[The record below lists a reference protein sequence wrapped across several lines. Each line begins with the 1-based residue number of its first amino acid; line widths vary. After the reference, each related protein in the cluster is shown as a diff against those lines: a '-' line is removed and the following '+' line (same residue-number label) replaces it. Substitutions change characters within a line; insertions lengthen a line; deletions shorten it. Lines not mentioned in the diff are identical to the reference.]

1 MANDPFRKNVPDP
14 GFGPMPT
21 LLDTPAEDLL
31 PGLVPLVPG
40 LALRTLRRIQ
50 AAVFRNHGAY
60 PAALPEISPALL
72 ARLAA
77 ASPLPALRLLDRRTS
92 PRDGFSKLL
101 LRNPDAPGDFE
112 AVSIPILRG
121 RGEPKTVA
129 CVSSQSGCAQGCR
142 FCCTGRL
149 GLARSLQPWEIIA
162 QVLAVRDTAPA
173 PLRGVVFMGM
183 GEPLE
188 NLDAVLAAV
197 RILASPCALAISAK
211 AISVSTAGIVPGI
224 LRLAGAGTPPVR
236 LFVTLFSARPEVRDR
251 WMPVSRRYPLPALRD
266 ALPRYHLAT
275 GRRPTLA
282 WPLVAGVNDT
292 PEDAIALARWLD
304 GLPAALDLIDVNDP
318 TLSLR
323 PPTDAARNAFLDAL
337 RLHARLPVTR
347 RYSGGADILAAC
359 GLLSAS
365 ATPAGRTVLNP

>member
-1 MANDPFRKNVPDP
+1 MPPPA
-14 GFGPMPT
+14 PT
-21 LLDTPAEDLL
+21 LLDTPADALL
-31 PGLVPLVPG
+31 PGLLPRFPG
-40 LALRTLRRIQ
+40 LTLRTLRRIQ
-50 AAVFRNHGAY
+50 AAVFRNNGAY

-77 ASPLPALRLLDRRTS
+77 DFPLPALRLLDRRTS
-92 PRDGFSKLL
+92 PRDGFTKLL
-101 LRNPDAPGDFE
+101 LRNPGVPGDFE
-112 AVSIPILRG
+112 AVGIPLLGG

-149 GLARSLQPWEIIA
+149 GLARSLRTWEIIA
-162 QVLAVRDTAPA
+162 QVLAVRAVAPA

-197 RILASPCALAISAK
+197 RILAAPCALAISAK

-224 LRLAGAGTPPVR
+224 LRLAEPDAPPVR
-236 LFVTLFSARPEVRDR
+236 LFVTLFSARPEVRGR
-251 WMPVSRRYPLPALRD
+251 WMPVTRRHPLPELRD
-266 ALPRYHLAT
+266 ALHRYHQAT
-275 GRRPTLA
+275 GRRSTLA

-292 PEDAIALARWLD
+292 PDDAIALSRWLD

-318 TLSLR
+318 THALH
-323 PPTDAARNAFLDAL
+323 PPTDDARNAFLDAL

-347 RYSGGADILAAC
+347 RYSGGSDILAAC

-365 ATPAGRTVLNP
+365 VHP

>member
-1 MANDPFRKNVPDP
+1 MVPVP
-14 GFGPMPT
+14 AISAPPMPT

-31 PGLVPLVPG
+31 PALAPRVPALS
-40 LALRTLRRIQ
+40 LRTLRRIQ
-50 AAVFRNHGAY
+50 AAVFRNHGTY
-60 PAALPEISPALL
+60 PAALPEISPTLL
-72 ARLAA
+72 SRLAA
-77 ASPLPALRLLDRRTS
+77 VSPLPALRVLDRRTS
-92 PRDGFSKLL
+92 PRDGFSKFL
-101 LRNPDAPGDFE
+101 LRNPGLPGDFE
-112 AVSIPILRG
+112 AVSIPLLGG

-149 GLARSLQPWEIIA
+149 GLARSLLPWEIVS
-162 QVLAVRDTAPA
+162 QVLAVRSAAPA

-188 NLDAVLAAV
+188 NLDAVLAAI

-224 LRLAGAGTPPVR
+224 LRLAEPGAPPLR
-236 LFVTLFSARPEVRDR
+236 LFVTLFSARPGVRDR
-251 WMPVSRRYPLPALRD
+251 WMPVSRRHPLPELREAL
-266 ALPRYHLAT
+266 LRYHLAT

-282 WPLVAGVNDT
+282 WPLVAGVNDSAG
-292 PEDAIALARWLD
+292 DAIALARWLD

-318 TLSLR
+318 TLALR
-323 PPTDAARNAFLDAL
+323 PPSDAARNAFLDAL
-337 RLHARLPVTR
+337 RLHVRIPVSR

-365 ATPAGRTVLNP
+365 AGGNGSPPCR

>member
-1 MANDPFRKNVPDP
+1 
-14 GFGPMPT
+14 MPRTTLPPTQPRQLHT

-31 PGLVPLVPG
+31 PGLAPLLPG
-40 LALRTLRRIQ
+40 LTLRSLRRIQ
-50 AAVFRNHGAY
+50 AAVFRNHGDY
-60 PAALPEISPALL
+60 PAALPEISPSLL
-72 ARLAA
+72 SRLAA
-77 ASPLPALRLLDRRTS
+77 GFPLPALQVLDQRTS
-92 PRDGFSKLL
+92 PRDGFAKFL
-101 LRNPDAPGDFE
+101 LRNPCVPGDFE

-149 GLARSLQPWEIIA
+149 GLARSLRPWEIVA
-162 QVLAVRDTAPA
+162 QVLAVRAAAPA

-188 NLDAVLAAV
+188 NLDAVLAAI
-197 RILASPCALAISAK
+197 RILTSPCALAISAK

-224 LRLAGAGTPPVR
+224 LRLAEPGAPPVR
-236 LFVTLFSARPEVRDR
+236 LFVTLFSARSEVRDR
-251 WMPVSRRYPLPALRD
+251 WMPVSRRFPLPELRD
-266 ALPRYHLAT
+266 ALRRYHLAT

-292 PEDAIALARWLD
+292 PGDAVALARWLD
-304 GLPAALDLIDVNDP
+304 GLPASLDLIDVNDP
-318 TLSLR
+318 SRSLL

-359 GLLSAS
+359 GLLA
-365 ATPAGRTVLNP
+365 AAPPP

>member
-1 MANDPFRKNVPDP
+1 MNPDVA
-14 GFGPMPT
+14 T

-31 PGLVPLVPG
+31 PEVGARVPG
-40 LALRTLRRIQ
+40 IALRTLRRIQ

-60 PAALPEISPALL
+60 PDALPEISPALL
-72 ARLAA
+72 GRLAEV
-77 ASPLPALRLLDRRTS
+77 SPLPGLQLLDRRTS
-92 PRDGFSKLL
+92 PRDGFTKLL
-101 LRNPDAPGDFE
+101 LRNPGVPGDFE
-112 AVSIPILRG
+112 AVGIPLLHG

-149 GLARSLQPWEIIA
+149 GLVRSLRTWEIIA
-162 QVLAVRDTAPA
+162 QVLAVRDAAPA

-197 RILASPCALAISAK
+197 RILTSPCALAISAK

-224 LRLAGAGTPPVR
+224 LRLAEAGTPPVR
-236 LFVTLFSARPEVRDR
+236 LFVTLFSAREEVRGR
-251 WMPVSRRYPLPALRD
+251 WMPVTRRHPLAELREALR
-266 ALPRYHLAT
+266 RYHLAT

-292 PEDAIALARWLD
+292 PGDAVALARWLD

-318 TLSLR
+318 TNALH
-323 PPTDAARNAFLDAL
+323 PPGDAARNAFLDAL
-337 RLHARLPVTR
+337 RLHARIPVSR
-347 RYSGGADILAAC
+347 RYSGGSDILAAC
-359 GLLSAS
+359 GLLSAT
-365 ATPAGRTVLNP
+365 AAP

>member
-1 MANDPFRKNVPDP
+1 LAANLDLPILSVFMKLDAS
-14 GFGPMPT
+14 T

-31 PGLVPLVPG
+31 PGLAPLLPW
-40 LALRTLRRIQ
+40 LSLRALRRIQ
-50 AAVFRNHGAY
+50 AAVFRNRGAY
-60 PAALPEISPALL
+60 PASLPEISPSLL

-77 ASPLPALRLLDRRTS
+77 ASPLPSLRVLDRRTS
-92 PRDGFSKLL
+92 PRDGFSKIL
-101 LRNPDAPGDFE
+101 LRNPAVPGDFE
-112 AVSIPILRG
+112 AVAIPLLRG

-149 GLARSLQPWEIIA
+149 GLARSLRTWEIVA
-162 QVLAVRDTAPA
+162 QVLAVRGAAPAAA

-197 RILASPCALAISAK
+197 RILTSPCALAIAAK

-224 LRLAGAGTPPVR
+224 LRLAAPGAPPVR
-236 LFVTLFSARPEVRDR
+236 LFVTLFSARPDVRDR
-251 WMPVSRRYPLPALRD
+251 WMPVSRRYPLPELRD
-266 ALPRYHLAT
+266 ALLRYHLAT

-282 WPLVAGVNDT
+282 WPLVAGVNDS
-292 PEDAIALARWLD
+292 PADAVALARWLD
-304 GLPAALDLIDVNDP
+304 GLPASLDLIDVNDP
-318 TLSLR
+318 SLSLR
-323 PPTDAARNAFLDAL
+323 PPSDAARNAFLDAL
-337 RLHARLPVTR
+337 RLHARIPVTR

-359 GLLSAS
+359 GLLAAS
-365 ATPAGRTVLNP
+365 APA

>member
-1 MANDPFRKNVPDP
+1 
-14 GFGPMPT
+14 MPT
-21 LLDTPAEDLL
+21 LLDTPAEELLPLLAPHL
-31 PGLVPLVPG
+31 PGLTLHP
-40 LALRTLRRIQ
+40 LRRIQ
-50 AAVFRNHGAY
+50 AAVFRNHGTY
-60 PAALPEISPALL
+60 PAALPEISPTLL
-72 ARLAA
+72 SRLAA
-77 ASPLPALRLLDRRTS
+77 ASPLPSLRVLDRRTS
-92 PRDGFSKLL
+92 PRDGFSKFL
-101 LRNPDAPGDFE
+101 LRNSDVPGDFE
-112 AVSIPILRG
+112 AVAIPLLHG

-162 QVLAVRDTAPA
+162 QVLAVHAAAPA

-188 NLDAVLAAV
+188 NLDAVLAAI
-197 RILASPCALAISAK
+197 RILTSPCALAISAK

-224 LRLAGAGTPPVR
+224 LRLAEPDAPPVR
-236 LFVTLFSARPEVRDR
+236 LFVTLFSAHPEVRDR

-266 ALPRYHLAT
+266 ALQRYHLAT
-275 GRRPTLA
+275 GRRLKLA

-292 PEDAIALARWLD
+292 PEDAIALSHWLD

-318 TLSLR
+318 TLALH
-323 PPTDAARNAFLDAL
+323 PPSDAARNAFLDAL
-337 RLHARLPVTR
+337 RLHARIPVTR

-365 ATPAGRTVLNP
+365 APQNPSPSSQPSHLA